1 MAIETSHPNHGVR
14 KSQHADSHKGAKDAQ
29 AAGTG
34 TGGVDFMALLAE
46 MAGGE
51 AVGVG
56 ADETGENACGLGLVT
71 AALLPVGD
79 TPTPPPWADLG
90 LQSVP
95 TVPSQADAPAD
106 LASTGLVDVQS
117 AADSRASAVVGV
129 VPNSLL
135 QTSNTTTGGTAT
147 PVVTTPVQAIL
158 DGLEGLGG
166 AQPQPLQSPVP
177 LGGKAPATGGAGA
190 SIDPAAAQL
199 EEEPPNTLAPKT
211 GKAAKSLKA
220 SVIDDSASLAQEA
233 SGGWGNGKTVAA
245 EQRLQSLIFRQM
257 EMQPTSTPLVASLSQ
272 ELNGLVRESARGRLA
287 DKQPG
292 PESVGPTNLYTPTES
307 GLGVAEPAPAWEGV
321 VAEKVAYWVTH
332 DVQKAELKLDGL
344 GEQPV
349 EVSIRMNGSEA
360 HVAFRTDE
368 LQTRSALEQAGSELK
383 EMLQREGLT
392 LAGVSVGTTGGGEGQ
407 RNSERKSRAPAR
419 QGSIEMV
426 VSPQPNPTRAVG
438 TGVGRSLD
446 LFV

>member
-46 MAGGE
+46 MAGAE

-56 ADETGENACGLGLVT
+56 ADAIGDNACDLAAET
-71 AALLPVGD
+71 CALLSAGD
-79 TPTPPPWADLG
+79 KPLPQPWADLG

-95 TVPSQADAPAD
+95 TDPSQAGTPAD
-106 LASTGLVDVQS
+106 MASTGLVDVQA
-117 AADSRASAVVGV
+117 AADSLASAVLGV

-135 QTSNTTTGGTAT
+135 QTPNATPGGTAT
-147 PVVTTPVQAIL
+147 SVVATPAQAIL
-158 DGLEGLGG
+158 EGIEGLGG
-166 AQPQPLQSPVP
+166 QQTPPLQSSVAP
-177 LGGKAPATGGAGA
+177 GGTEPATGGVAA

-199 EEEPPNTLAPKT
+199 EEAPPTTLAPKT
-211 GKAAKSLKA
+211 GKAAKPPKA
-220 SVIDDSASLAQEA
+220 SVVDDSASLAQEA
-233 SGGWGNGKTVAA
+233 SSGWGNGKTVAA
-245 EQRLQSLIFRQM
+245 EQRLQSLILRQM
-257 EMQPTSTPLVASLSQ
+257 EMQPTSTPLVATLSQ

-292 PESVGPTNLYTPTES
+292 SESVAPTNLYTPTEP
-307 GLGVAEPAPAWEGV
+307 GLGVAEPVPAWEGV

-368 LQTRSALEQAGSELK
+368 LQTRSALEQAGNELK

-407 RNSERKSRAPAR
+407 RNSERKARMPAR
-419 QGSIEMV
+419 QGNIEMV
-426 VSPQPNPTRAVG
+426 VAPQPNPTRAVG